1 MVRGSNRSEYSEGY
15 KMSMSEF
22 KGATIQA
29 LKDIR
34 DDINR
39 LHDGQND
46 LQSQLNNQKLI
57 ATVLGA
63 LAGTIGAFLNPFR
76 R

>member
-1 MVRGSNRSEYSEGY
+1 
-15 KMSMSEF
+15 MSMSEF